1 MDKDTKTGI
10 LKLRE
15 LRDELC
21 SKQSEWKKA
30 FKVKDSVVLELRV
43 LKQLATDPDTNREVL
58 VGKIDNLLLLMD
70 PDRQKDLEKSNV

>member
-1 MDKDTKTGI
+1 MDKDTKSGI
-10 LKLRE
+10 LKLRA

-30 FKVKDSVVLELRV
+30 FQVKDSVVEELRV
-43 LKQLATDPDTNREVL
+43 LKELANDADVDREVL
-58 VGKIDNLLLLMD
+58 VGKIDNLLLLID